1 MQNTK
6 NNELATVFLTRL
18 CKVIFAEKN
27 LGQQLV
33 AWETK
38 LLPAEDTA
46 EDPFSSEALEGSEG
60 DREQAHQDIADGQ
73 VQDEQVGDIP
83 HMLGTNDHNADKE
96 VAKESKEEDDQVKEA
111 ESKLDPQIINEELLF
126 WTELCPFRIW
136 KINGKQSRSVTFR
149 SSSLYVTWTVD
160 GNVSVSFR

>member
-1 MQNTK
+1 M
-6 NNELATVFLTRL
+6 
-18 CKVIFAEKN
+18 
-27 LGQQLV
+27 
-33 AWETK
+33 
-38 LLPAEDTA
+38 
-46 EDPFSSEALEGSEG
+46 EGSEG

-126 WTELCPFRIW
+126 
-136 KINGKQSRSVTFR
+136 
-149 SSSLYVTWTVD
+149 
-160 GNVSVSFR
+160 